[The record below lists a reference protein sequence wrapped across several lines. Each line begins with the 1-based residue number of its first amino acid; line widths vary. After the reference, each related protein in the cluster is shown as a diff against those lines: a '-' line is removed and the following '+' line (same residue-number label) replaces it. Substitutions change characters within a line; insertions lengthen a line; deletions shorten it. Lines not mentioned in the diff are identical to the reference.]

1 MTTAPLALLSTP
13 DCGGEG
19 EKRFSSTTGASQ
31 QQGERL
37 HEGCAPS
44 DKQGLGLINRHCTGQ
59 TPALINKAAEHNKG
73 SNPIVDTKQGDLD
86 LALDLCLIII
96 V

>member
-19 EKRFSSTTGASQ
+19 EKRFSLT
-31 QQGERL
+31 QGERL
-37 HEGCAPS
+37 HEGSAPS
-44 DKQGLGLINRHCTGQ
+44 DKQGLGLIDRHCTGQ

-73 SNPIVDTKQGDLD
+73 QTPLWTPNKGELD